1 MIRSKSVLSQPSLTL
16 KWTRRRGGSA
26 SVTPPLSS
34 VRVLLC
40 SNRVPSV
47 VLCSDKHANLSH
59 SFFDRMSSPSALSP
73 CGPTPTQC
81 SAGSRFGAYYV
92 CHIPKHDPTLPM
104 HALCSAFVAKV
115 CAALRRGSLRDF
127 WSYMQLLPFF
137 PSHVARTLRPSVRPL
152 TAGGCGA
159 IAA

>member
-1 MIRSKSVLSQPSLTL
+1 MDSETGRGHTASVLG
-16 KWTRRRGGSA
+16 TRAAVFKPCPDRG
-26 SVTPPLSS
+26 
-34 VRVLLC
+34 
-40 SNRVPSV
+40 
-47 VLCSDKHANLSH
+47 LCSDKHANLSH
-59 SFFDRMSSPSALSP
+59 SFFDRISSPSALSP

-159 IAA
+159 ITA